1 MSSQDWT
8 GPAFTADTE
17 YDAVCVE
24 MRNETQFVASH
35 IDTFLDGE
43 RTGFLGHNDFLHGQY
58 SALFKAMD
66 RRVEAGEVSVEY
78 ATPMGNFTRENLPD
92 HINNGYV
99 RLRDPFQHIRSTP
112 PVVPSTVEQRRRS
125 VHQWAIGNT
134 QPRMFAYA
142 SIKSS
147 ERTVTTARPKGVIWW
162 HFCMMNVAAAQ
173 HDEWLEDDNVW
184 PAIERNIELDIE
196 TFISQADELL
206 WNGPAAR
213 MEALTGIYK
222 ASASLSSAPTEILLP
237 SPLTPVTPTLANGAD
252 EAKRILYGF

>member
-1 MSSQDWT
+1 MKGARWEK
-8 GPAFTADTE
+8 PVFTAETE
-17 YDAVCVE
+17 YDKVRVDVTLETMLVAV
-24 MRNETQFVASH
+24 Q
-35 IDTFLDGE
+35 IKTFLDGVE
-43 RTGFLGHNDFLHGQY
+43 TGNMPHREYDLGSYSDLFL
-58 SALFKAMD
+58 AMD

-78 ATPMGNFTRENLPD
+78 DTPEGLYTKEDLPEWLW
-92 HINNGYV
+92 HGYV
-99 RLRDPFQHIRSTP
+99 LMRDPFRRVRSTP
-112 PVVPSTVEQRRRS
+112 QPVITTVERRRGEINR
-125 VHQWAIGNT
+125 WAIGNT

-142 SIKSS
+142 SINAI
-147 ERTVTTARPKGVIWW
+147 ERTATSVRPKGVIWW

-173 HDEWLEDDNVW
+173 HDEWLEDENVW
-184 PAIERNIELDIE
+184 PAIERNMELDLE

-237 SPLTPVTPTLANGAD
+237 APLTPVTPTLANGAD